1 MNDLTPTSH
10 ALNLKFFELCKGRET
25 VVDFLC
31 VLFFMEIQEDNL
43 KKIFRYWHCWHILT
57 R

>member
-10 ALNLKFFELCKGRET
+10 ALNLNFFEVCKGRET